1 MSVIFVCLYINDVN
15 AITQISRD
23 RQVLLTCMKGAK
35 PVVLD
40 SQAALGHD
48 ADRGTHYIFREY
60 EPDLDLTCARYRVC
74 FYVTQVGILVCLRVT
89 GLAQC
94 NIHRPEG
101 LVVGEREGSGD
112 GSLIC
117 HNSLNNAVVSYCSYL
132 TYFLT
137 LRFALFTLY
146 LYQ

>member
-48 ADRGTHYIFREY
+48 ANRGTHYIFREY
-60 EPDLDLTCARYRVC
+60 A
-74 FYVTQVGILVCLRVT
+74 
-89 GLAQC
+89 
-94 NIHRPEG
+94 
-101 LVVGEREGSGD
+101 GSGD
-112 GSLIC
+112 GSLIYYI
-117 HNSLNNAVVSYCSYL
+117 SLNNAVVSFRSYL
-132 TYFLT
+132 TYSLT
-137 LRFALFTLY
+137 LQFVSFTLY
-146 LYQ
+146 IYSFRHFSQINYGLITILGV